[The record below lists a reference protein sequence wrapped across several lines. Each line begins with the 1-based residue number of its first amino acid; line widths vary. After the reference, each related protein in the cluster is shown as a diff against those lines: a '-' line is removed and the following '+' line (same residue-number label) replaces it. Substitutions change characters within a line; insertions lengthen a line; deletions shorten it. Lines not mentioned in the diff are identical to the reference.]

1 MEIVPNIRFTT
12 SFSGSRVPQAFSWR
26 AYMAFRE
33 LWACP
38 CPPSLSAA
46 EVFRVL
52 RHVRRRI
59 LKWFRKYS
67 KYMELH
73 VCSIPKEKIHP
84 YELTITVI
92 RARTQPIRRD
102 STNRTKTHLVID
114 PQILNILKF
123 KFFNFFSVG
132 NNLFEYDSKPWVP
145 IAIIAH
151 LSLKNEFNPCGEKT
165 CQKHKIGFW
174 CIVILITFCSTWIG
188 LVLWA
193 QTSYDSDRYLKKTR
207 TTFSFQNY

>member
-1 MEIVPNIRFTT
+1 MSGHRARGRAAGLCSDFDCVSVRLCYRIKQIWSFIIHNWWFLNKKRMNLMEIVPNIRFTT

-123 KFFNFFSVG
+123 KFFNFFSLG
-132 NNLFEYDSKPWVP
+132 NNLFESGSKPWP
-145 IAIIAH
+145 T
-151 LSLKNEFNPCGEKT
+151 LS
-165 CQKHKIGFW
+165 
-174 CIVILITFCSTWIG
+174 
-188 LVLWA
+188 
-193 QTSYDSDRYLKKTR
+193 
-207 TTFSFQNY
+207 